1 MLKWLGNLIGA
12 GVFLLLTAGLV
23 ALAKWLP
30 GLWFSFYPQVSRT
43 ILRYLGIAFGW
54 CPWALW
60 EILLALLVLG
70 AVIWLIWAV
79 SKKKFLSWLSGLV
92 MIGSILV
99 FLYVGIWGLNYFD
112 RPLDEKLG
120 MEVRDYTQAEL
131 EEAARYY
138 TAQAGL
144 WADRVARDGEGDLI
158 PPDFAQLS
166 TLAVG
171 GCTARP
177 EELFHDPAPRVKR
190 LILPEAFN
198 WMGIAGIFVDLTG
211 EAGVNEDTFAASL
224 PFTMCHELTHS
235 LGVASEDQANFGA
248 FLICVDHQDP
258 LFVYSGY
265 YDGFI
270 YLYNALYDQDPG
282 AAQKLWDYASDS
294 LMRDC
299 GRAREHY
306 EQYDGKVQEAAEQV
320 NDAYLKTFDQEAGVE
335 SYDLVTR
342 DLIAY
347 YFSYVK
353 Q

>member
-1 MLKWLGNLIGA
+1 MGKRIGNLIGA
-12 GVFLLLTAGLV
+12 GVFLLLTDGLV

-30 GLWFSFYPQVSRT
+30 ELWFSFYPRVSRA

-54 CPWALW
+54 CPWAVW
-60 EILLALLVLG
+60 EILLALLVIG
-70 AVIWLIWAV
+70 VVIWLIWAI
-79 SKKKFLSWLSGLV
+79 SKKKFLLWLTGVLEFGAV
-92 MIGSILV
+92 LV

-120 MEVRDYTQAEL
+120 MEVRNYTQAEL

-138 TAQAGL
+138 ATQAGL
-144 WADRVARDGEGDLI
+144 WADRVSRDAEGNLI
-158 PPDFAQLS
+158 PPDFEQLS
-166 TLAVG
+166 TLAVE
-171 GCTARP
+171 GCSARP

-198 WMGIAGIFVDLTG
+198 WLGIAGVFVDLTG

-224 PFTMCHELTHS
+224 PFTMCHELSHS
-235 LGVASEDQANFGA
+235 LGIASEDQANFGA
-248 FLICVDHQDP
+248 FLICVNHENP

-265 YDGFI
+265 YDSFI
-270 YLYNALYDQDPG
+270 YLYNTLYDRDPT
-282 AAQKLWDYASDS
+282 AAQTLWDSTSES

-299 GRAREHY
+299 GKAREQY
-306 EQYDGKVQEAAEQV
+306 AQYDGKLQEAAEQV
-320 NDAYLKTFDQEAGVE
+320 NDAYLKTFDQEEGVQ

-347 YFSYVK
+347 YFSFVK